1 MPPKAPRTKSA
12 SSGGGGHV
20 GRISTGSPPV
30 NKHDEAIKG
39 DEKGEKSIEQSLKQI
54 SQRLEKLDEIEKITK
69 EIKDDLWGDE
79 GAHSKIRNV
88 AELAE
93 NNETDI
99 QELREENADLR
110 YEVDMLK
117 SIVIKLDRKLTLQSN
132 QITDLKS
139 RSMRDNILIHNYKEE
154 EEENLLESIPADIKK
169 NLGITVELVRIHRNG
184 HKNSNKKPRT
194 ITAKLA
200 DRQKKFEIMNAQ
212 RLFKKK
218 ANDTGNE
225 NLKLPFTITPQS
237 PPEVY
242 EKRKKLEDISFQYRD
257 RSTKTKFV
265 GDKLVFEDGST
276 YRDKVA
282 VPRAEDI
289 LYINKKEGKDLDKLK
304 IKTSKSIVDEGNK
317 FVGNGMAATTMEEVR
332 KVYKKVCADSRYS
345 MANHNILVY
354 VTDEEEGYCD
364 DGEWG
369 AGKRLL
375 KKLREKGEKNIAVV
389 VSRWHRG
396 QHIGP
401 KRFSLMEQALTE
413 AVKEIHN

>member
-20 GRISTGSPPV
+20 GRLSTGSPPV
-30 NKHDEAIKG
+30 NKHEAIKG
-39 DEKGEKSIEQSLKQI
+39 DEKGEKSIEESLKQI

-154 EEENLLESIPADIKK
+154 DDENLFESIPADIKK
-169 NLGITVELVRIHRNG
+169 NLGINVELVRIHRNG
-184 HKNSNKKPRT
+184 PKNSNKKPRT

-200 DRQKKFEIMNAQ
+200 DRQK
-212 RLFKKK
+212 
-218 ANDTGNE
+218 
-225 NLKLPFTITPQS
+225 
-237 PPEVY
+237 
-242 EKRKKLEDISFQYRD
+242 
-257 RSTKTKFV
+257 
-265 GDKLVFEDGST
+265 
-276 YRDKVA
+276 
-282 VPRAEDI
+282 
-289 LYINKKEGKDLDKLK
+289 
-304 IKTSKSIVDEGNK
+304 
-317 FVGNGMAATTMEEVR
+317 EVR
-332 KVYKKVCADSRYS
+332 NYEC
-345 MANHNILVY
+345 
-354 VTDEEEGYCD
+354 TE
-364 DGEWG
+364 
-369 AGKRLL
+369 
-375 KKLREKGEKNIAVV
+375 VV
-389 VSRWHRG
+389 
-396 QHIGP
+396 
-401 KRFSLMEQALTE
+401 
-413 AVKEIHN
+413 